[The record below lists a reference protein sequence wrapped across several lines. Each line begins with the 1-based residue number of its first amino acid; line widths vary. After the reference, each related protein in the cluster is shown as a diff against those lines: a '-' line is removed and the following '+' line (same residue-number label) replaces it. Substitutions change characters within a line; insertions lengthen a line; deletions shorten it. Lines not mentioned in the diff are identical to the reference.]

1 MNADYSAALWAD
13 VSCGLSSRHP
23 CGTVPIRE
31 SIAYPFLEQATTQPH
46 REAVRH
52 SSGVYTYGQLAERAI
67 SVTGGLQDFGVTPG
81 SRISL
86 IANRDPQL
94 IVSVIACLMAG
105 AIVSVVDASYPVRRI
120 HGMVTAAR
128 PACVLVA
135 GTRYRSDSG
144 IPVLSTDEIAFRSG
158 TVAANASAHAY
169 LGHTSGTTGH
179 PKLVNGTHSAVRHF
193 IQWYTQKFKLDARTR
208 FAMISGL
215 SHDPLWRDIFLPLS
229 IGGQVHIPDVRT
241 WAHGEKLAAWLQENA
256 ITDLNTTPT
265 MARRF
270 LTGQGG
276 PLTALRRVVLGGE
289 PTYWDDLR
297 SFTRSAPAATF
308 VPSYGATETPQIAA
322 LGVLDPGD
330 IGDQPGMVPLGAAA
344 PGFELML
351 VDEAGVRLSGE
362 GFGEIVVRSPH
373 IAHGYFDTENSTGFS
388 VSDDVRTYATGDMA
402 YRTAQGNVVFR
413 GRDDR
418 RIKVRGVRIESTEI
432 ESAIRELPEVVD
444 SVVVMAPPQLP
455 GKGLPASEKLL
466 AFVATRESGSLSERQ
481 VKSHLA
487 KALPAPAVPEYV
499 SVTREFPIGTNGKVD
514 LPVMLD
520 EWRKEVHTRAVPQ
533 TIGAAR
539 SGPSLHTPAD
549 E

>member
-1 MNADYSAALWAD
+1 M
-13 VSCGLSSRHP
+13 
-23 CGTVPIRE
+23 RE
-31 SIAYPFLEQATTQPH
+31 SIAYPFLEQATAHPH

-52 SSGVYTYGQLAERAI
+52 SSGAFTYGELAERAI
-67 SVTGGLQDFGVTPG
+67 SVAGGLQDFGVTPG

-94 IVSVIACLMAG
+94 IVSVIACLMTG
-105 AIVSVVDASYPVRRI
+105 AIVSVVDAAYPAKRV

-135 GTRYRSDSG
+135 GTRYRPDSE
-144 IPVLSTDEIAFRSG
+144 IPVLSTDEMAFRSG
-158 TVAANASAHAY
+158 TISESTSAHAY

-193 IQWYTQKFKLDARTR
+193 IQWYAQDFELDARTR

-229 IGGQVHIPDVRT
+229 IGGQVHIPDLRT

-270 LTGQGG
+270 LTGQGA
-276 PLTALRRVVLGGE
+276 PLPALRRVVLGGE
-289 PTYWDDLR
+289 PAYWDDLR

-322 LGVLDPGD
+322 LGVLDSGD
-330 IGDQPGMVPLGAAA
+330 IGDQSGMVPLGAAA

-351 VDEAGVRLSGE
+351 VDEGGARLSGE

-373 IAHGYFDTENSTGFS
+373 IAHGYFDTASSTVFR
-388 VSDDVRTYATGDMA
+388 VSDGVRAYATGDMA
-402 YRTAQGNVVFR
+402 YRTAQGNVIFR

-418 RIKVRGVRIESTEI
+418 RLKVRGVRIESTEI
-432 ESAIRELPEVVD
+432 ESAIRELPAVVD
-444 SVVVMAPPQLP
+444 SIVVMAPPQVP
-455 GKGLPASEKLL
+455 GKGIPGSEKLL
-466 AFVATRESGSLSERQ
+466 AFVATRESGTLSERQ

-487 KALPAPAVPEYV
+487 KVLPAAAVPEYV
-499 SVTREFPIGTNGKVD
+499 SVTHEFPIGTNGKVD
-514 LPVMLD
+514 LPGMLD
-520 EWRKEVHTRAVPQ
+520 EWRKEVHTRAAPR
-533 TIGAAR
+533 TIGSAR
-539 SGPSLHTPAD
+539 PDPRLRTPAD